1 MLCWE
6 AAQFIK
12 RAVVSGLLSLPAFR
26 SLSALVYQ
34 PQIWQ
39 TVCQFDRLFVWV
51 CMCRGDG
58 GGGGFLSAHVGVRL
72 EFKVVRGVHGGGGH
86 EERHLRNMRHS
97 VKELPQNLASLLN
110 IFKFETNINSSA

>member
-72 EFKVVRGVHGGGGH
+72 GFKVVRSGGGH

-110 IFKFETNINSSA
+110 IFNF